1 MVSGQAEPYETATSV
16 LQTCSEVTQFH
27 PGRPCEAQLQLQRR
41 KQESS
46 LVWGHHFRSLG
57 DTVVLPTLNPDRLA
71 PSTSGPATFRLTLG
85 LHGGGGSGGGHSVPR
100 GARAEPVPQGPV
112 EGARRSSPSAHPRM
126 AAPLPDA
133 GPAAVG
139 QKPWPRCHHCPW
151 PSSALLLPQRPG
163 PAGLALPV
171 GLPLGDFC
179 PRCTSLSAR
188 VTQSG
193 Q

>member
-1 MVSGQAEPYETATSV
+1 MSGQAEPYETATSV

-85 LHGGGGSGGGHSVPR
+85 LRPRRRGVGWGALCSPWGQGRTRPPGPCGGCQEKFPERPPQDGG
-100 GARAEPVPQGPV
+100 
-112 EGARRSSPSAHPRM
+112 
-126 AAPLPDA
+126 PLPDA

>member
-1 MVSGQAEPYETATSV
+1 MSGQAEPYETATSV

-126 AAPLPDA
+126 AAPFRTQDLPPLA
-133 GPAAVG
+133 RSRGHAAITALGPA
-139 QKPWPRCHHCPW
+139 PPCSCP
-151 PSSALLLPQRPG
+151 SAQ
-163 PAGLALPV
+163 A
-171 GLPLGDFC
+171 PLGSRSLWAC
-179 PRCTSLSAR
+179 PLVTSVLDAPHCR
-188 VTQSG
+188 QE
-193 Q
+193 

>member
-1 MVSGQAEPYETATSV
+1 MSGQAEPYETATSV

-85 LHGGGGSGGGHSVPR
+85 LRPRRRGVGWGALCSPWGQGRTRPPGPCGGCQEKFPERPPQDGGPPSGRRTCRRWPEAVATLPSLPLAQLRPAPAPAPR
-100 GARAEPVPQGPV
+100 PRWARAPC
-112 EGARRSSPSAHPRM
+112 
-126 AAPLPDA
+126 
-133 GPAAVG
+133 GPA
-139 QKPWPRCHHCPW
+139 PW
-151 PSSALLLPQRPG
+151 
-163 PAGLALPV
+163 
-171 GLPLGDFC
+171 
-179 PRCTSLSAR
+179 
-188 VTQSG
+188 
-193 Q
+193 